1 MTDAQRRLAAI
12 ATGQLGTFSRAQA
25 LDAGLSNRQ
34 LRRRVQSGILDQIGP
49 HSFRFA
55 GAPPTPRSQ
64 LYELLLDVGAPV
76 WVAGPSA
83 LAIHRFDGAR
93 LVRAFHLVVPPQR
106 NVRRN
111 GAVIHRFEDL
121 EPVDLTVVDSF
132 PVTTVAR
139 TIIDMAR
146 WAAPFELRRLV
157 EQAVSDGWLEEE
169 LLFRRIAALRSQGRY
184 GIPALLAVLEQRELT
199 RGGESWLEREY
210 LRLLATA
217 RLPRPDTQVVL
228 AEASNR
234 IVRVDCHFAGTDVVV
249 ELLGYRFHRTRSQM
263 NRDTDRQNALLAAGK
278 RVYQFTFD
286 QVTTTPHDVVGQTAR
301 ALGIPILTP

>member
-49 HSFRFA
+49 NAFRFA

-64 LYELLLDVGAPV
+64 LQELLLDVGTPV

-83 LAIHRFDGAR
+83 VAVLRFEGSK
-93 LVRAFHLVVPPQR
+93 LVRPFHLVVPSDR

-121 EPVDLTVVDSF
+121 APVDLTVVDGF
-132 PVTTVAR
+132 PVTSVAR
-139 TIIDMAR
+139 TIIDMAL

-157 EQAVSDGWLEEE
+157 EEAVSNEWVDEEH
-169 LLFRRIAALRSQGRY
+169 LFRRIGALRSQGRW
-184 GIPALLAVLEQRELT
+184 GIPALLGVLDQRELT

-210 LRLLATA
+210 LRLVASA
-217 RLPRPDTQVVL
+217 RLPRPETQVVL
-228 AEASNR
+228 AKAGDR
-234 IVRVDCHFAGTDVVV
+234 VVRVDCHFPGTDVVV
-249 ELLGYRFHRTRSQM
+249 ELLGYRFHRTRTQM
-263 NRDTDRQNALLAAGK
+263 NRDAERHNALLAAGK
-278 RVYQFTFD
+278 RVYQFTYD
-286 QVTTTPHDVVGQTAR
+286 QVTMRPADVTSQTAS
-301 ALGIPILTP
+301 ALGR